1 MWNERY
7 SESGFAY
14 GTAPNDFLVA
24 ERARLPQKGSC
35 LALADGEGRN
45 GVWLATEGLTVT
57 AVDLSSVGLE
67 KAQQLADEAGVPLT
81 TEVADLATYDLGVAT
96 WDSIVSIWAHVPEAL
111 RQSLHERVVQAL
123 RPGGVFLL
131 EAYTPAQIPLGTGG
145 PKDPSMLMT
154 LAKLRAELTGLV
166 VEVGTERERHVD
178 EGRYHQGNSAVV
190 QLVARKPSA

>member
-24 ERARLPQKGSC
+24 ERVRLPSRGSC

-45 GVWLATEGLTVT
+45 GVWLASEGLTVT
-57 AVDLSSVGLE
+57 AVDQSAVGLE
-67 KAQQLADEAGVPLT
+67 KARRLAEQAGVSLH
-81 TEVADLATYDLGVAT
+81 TEVADLATYDLGVEA
-96 WDSIVSIWAHVPEAL
+96 WDAIVSIWAHVPPAL
-111 RQSLHERVVQAL
+111 RLSLHRRVVQAL
-123 RPGGVFLL
+123 RPSGVFLL

-145 PKDPSMLMT
+145 PKDATLLMT
-154 LAKLRAELTGLV
+154 LAGLREELAGLEL
-166 VEVGTERERHVD
+166 EVGAERERVVE

-190 QLVARKPSA
+190 QVVARKPRA